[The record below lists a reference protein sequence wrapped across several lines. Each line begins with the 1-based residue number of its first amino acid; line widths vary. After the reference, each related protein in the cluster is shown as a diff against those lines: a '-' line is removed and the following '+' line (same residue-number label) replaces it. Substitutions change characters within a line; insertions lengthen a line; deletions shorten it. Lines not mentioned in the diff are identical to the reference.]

1 MEVMAIHPPET
12 AAAATAR
19 GDRPGRPSPLVAWRR
34 AALRLPLLAKIAGAN
49 ALAVV
54 VTAGVAFAARDALE
68 ERLVLALA
76 AGAVLLALVA
86 TLALV
91 RVALRPLAQLEATA
105 ARVRRGDLAA
115 RVPASPVAD
124 RDMARLATT
133 VNLLLDELAAERERL
148 RAVAA
153 DVIRVGDEERSR
165 IAHELH
171 DSTAQALAALKLQLG
186 AAAQADADPARAG
199 RLAALRDLAGD
210 VMEEVRVLA
219 HTVHPRVL
227 DDLGLG
233 AALGTLAREAAGRAG
248 APTIEVDAAPGARL
262 PAPVEGALYRVAQE
276 ALRNALRHGAAT
288 SVTIRSTVADGVARV
303 EVVDDGRGFD
313 VAEAERRRPG
323 MGLFAMR
330 ERVALVGGAL
340 DVVSR
345 PGGPTRIAARVPLA
359 ATTPNER
366 ARDAR

>member
-1 MEVMAIHPPET
+1 MEVMAVHPPET
-12 AAAATAR
+12 AATAS
-19 GDRPGRPSPLVAWRR
+19 GDGRSRPSPLAAWRR
-34 AALRLPLLAKIAGAN
+34 AALRLPLLATIAGAN
-49 ALAVV
+49 AIAVV
-54 VTAGVAFAARDALE
+54 ATAGVALAAGGALE
-68 ERLVLALA
+68 ERFVLPLA
-76 AGAVLLALVA
+76 VGAVLVALVA

-91 RVALRPLAQLEATA
+91 RVALRPLAELEATA
-105 ARVRRGDLAA
+105 ARVRRGDLLA

-171 DSTAQALAALKLQLG
+171 DSTAQALAAITLQLG
-186 AAAQADADPARAG
+186 AMARADEDLA
-199 RLAALRDLAGD
+199 RSATLAALRDLVAE

-233 AALGTLAREAAGRAG
+233 AALQTLAREAAGRAN
-248 APTIEVDAAPGARL
+248 APAVEVVAGLDRRL

-276 ALRNALRHGAAT
+276 ALRNALRHGAPT
-288 SVTIRSTVADGVARV
+288 SVTIRSVVADGVARV

-359 ATTPNER
+359 TTPNAR